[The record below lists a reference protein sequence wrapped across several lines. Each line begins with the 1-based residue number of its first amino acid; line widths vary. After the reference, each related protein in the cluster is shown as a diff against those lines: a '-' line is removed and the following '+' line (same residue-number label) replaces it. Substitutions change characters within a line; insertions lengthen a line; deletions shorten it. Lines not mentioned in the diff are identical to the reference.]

1 MWEFRRGALQPGA
14 WRGAQIRHLD
24 SRARWV
30 RVAWLLATLRPPHNY
45 VACDV
50 GVKVIS
56 LQTHSRRWEFDGE
69 KNRRDGHHDTTTGV
83 CMERNTVVHV
93 GTTQSLFSVP
103 PGTMAGPERAL
114 LCMSDVGTTHSL
126 CLVCPRARWPVPST
140 KLSGIP
146 GVYIP
151 NGLAPSRS
159 GSRAISKW
167 ISRHLEV
174 DLEHGYSQRASSSN
188 HPCSHSIGQLPSIQ
202 PRVRYS
208 VVCGE
213 RIGLSSA
220 AV

>member
-69 KNRRDGHHDTTTGV
+69 KTRRDGHHDTTTGV

-93 GTTQSLFSVP
+93 GTTQSLFLACPRARWPVPSAHCCACRHYAQSLFSVP
-103 PGTMAGPERAL
+103 PGTMAGPE
-114 LCMSDVGTTHSL
+114 H
-126 CLVCPRARWPVPST
+126 
-140 KLSGIP
+140 
-146 GVYIP
+146 
-151 NGLAPSRS
+151 
-159 GSRAISKW
+159 
-167 ISRHLEV
+167 
-174 DLEHGYSQRASSSN
+174 
-188 HPCSHSIGQLPSIQ
+188 
-202 PRVRYS
+202 
-208 VVCGE
+208 
-213 RIGLSSA
+213 
-220 AV
+220 